1 MAQRRGLLLETL
13 GFPILDAHISI
24 CSDASSPA
32 REPEEEHSHVN
43 TQTQAL
49 ALLPGQL

>member
-1 MAQRRGLLLETL
+1 MLETL